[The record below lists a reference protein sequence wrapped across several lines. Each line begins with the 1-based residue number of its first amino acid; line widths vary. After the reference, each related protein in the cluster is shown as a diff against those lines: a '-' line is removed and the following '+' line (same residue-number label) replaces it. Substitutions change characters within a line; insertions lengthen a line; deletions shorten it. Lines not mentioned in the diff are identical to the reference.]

1 MRSWPS
7 RPPGPVFHPS
17 AAPFRG
23 PWNANQARV
32 RIDRL
37 RRTRDDQVVSGM
49 VGGDHVATDE
59 EMLELKTIFELV
71 DRDRC
76 GTIDR
81 SELKLLMS
89 ILRIP
94 MTEEEIEALIKQ
106 MDKNQDS
113 VIQFDEYLRQSSFGS
128 DVLMRGNRFAAAST
142 KKVDTMDPDQV
153 LRAFRS
159 FSKTPDKGRIN
170 VADLEEALTTDG
182 SPPLSQEQAQSI
194 IQQLDVNKNG
204 DFKYAEYVRTLIHRR
219 PPPHVSLRS
228 LHRRQSSRL
237 SLNAPPSLTRWTSMA
252 Q

>member
-1 MRSWPS
+1 
-7 RPPGPVFHPS
+7 
-17 AAPFRG
+17 
-23 PWNANQARV
+23 
-32 RIDRL
+32 
-37 RRTRDDQVVSGM
+37 M

-94 MTEEEIEALIKQ
+94 MTEDEIEALIKQ
-106 MDKNQDS
+106 MDKNQDG
-113 VIQFDEYLRQSSFGS
+113 VIQFDE
-128 DVLMRGNRFAAAST
+128 FAAAST